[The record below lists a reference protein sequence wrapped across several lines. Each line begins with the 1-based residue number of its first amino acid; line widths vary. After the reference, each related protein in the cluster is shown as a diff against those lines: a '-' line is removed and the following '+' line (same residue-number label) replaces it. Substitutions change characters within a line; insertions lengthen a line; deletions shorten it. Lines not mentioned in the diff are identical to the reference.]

1 MQDTPRGERL
11 HIAIFGKR
19 NAGKSSLI
27 NALTKQ
33 QVALVSEMPGTTTD
47 PVYKA
52 MEILPLGPVVL
63 IDTAGLDDEGQLGLL
78 RVGKSKE
85 VLNKTDLAILVVD
98 GQSSLSEFDV
108 KIFQEIKAKKIPIV
122 TVINKVDLKR
132 NLITQNVIDKLGNDV
147 VEVSSVTGAGIE
159 LLKGLLIK
167 NTPEKWG
174 EETLISDIVKADDNV
189 VLVVPIDSAAP
200 KGRLILPQVQVIRE
214 VLDNDANCIITKENK
229 LAETLKNLKEA
240 PSLVV
245 TDSQVFGEIESIIPD
260 EIPFTSFSI
269 LFARYKGD
277 LKAYLSGVNA
287 IEKLVENDK
296 ILIAEGCTHHRQ
308 KDDIGTVKIPK
319 WLKEYTGLN
328 LTFDWV
334 SGGHYPA
341 DLAEYKLIIHCG
353 ACMLNRR
360 EVLYRNSIAKEQKV
374 PIVNYGLLI
383 AYLKGILPRVIR
395 PFADE
400 IIED

>member
-1 MQDTPRGERL
+1 MQDTPKGERL

-33 QVALVSEMPGTTTD
+33 DVALVSDLPGTTTD

-78 RVGKSKE
+78 RVEKSKA
-85 VLNKTDLAILVVD
+85 VLNKTDLAILVID
-98 GQSSLSEFDV
+98 GQSELTEFDV
-108 KIFQEIKAKKIPIV
+108 KIFQEIKTKNIPIV
-122 TVINKVDLKR
+122 VVVNKIDLQKR
-132 NLITQNVIDKLGNDV
+132 IMPHSIVEQLGNDV
-147 VEVSSVTGAGIE
+147 VEVSTVTGAGIE

-174 EETLISDIVKADDNV
+174 EETLVGDIVKADDNV

-200 KGRLILPQVQVIRE
+200 KGRLILPQVQVLRE
-214 VLDNDANCIITKENK
+214 ILDNDANAIIAKENK
-229 LAETLKNLKEA
+229 LKEALANLKRP
-240 PSLVV
+240 PSLVI
-245 TDSQVFGEIESIIPD
+245 TDSQVFGEIESIVP
-260 EIPFTSFSI
+260 EAIPFTSLSI

-277 LKAYLSGVNA
+277 LTTYINGVKAL
-287 IEKLVENDK
+287 EKLAKNDK

-319 WLKEYTGLN
+319 WLKEYTGVD

-334 SGGHYPA
+334 SGGQYPA
-341 DLAEYKLIIHCG
+341 NLAEYKLIIHCG

-360 EVLYRNSIAKEQKV
+360 EVLYRNSIAKEQNV
-374 PIVNYGLLI
+374 PIVNYGILI
-383 AYLKGILPRVIR
+383 AYLKGILPRVIK
-395 PFADE
+395 PFQ
-400 IIED
+400 

>member
-1 MQDTPRGERL
+1 MQDTPKGERL

-33 QVALVSEMPGTTTD
+33 DVALVSDLPGTTTD

-78 RVGKSKE
+78 RVEKSKA
-85 VLNKTDLAILVVD
+85 VLNKTDLAILVID
-98 GQSSLSEFDV
+98 GQSELTEFDV
-108 KIFQEIKAKKIPIV
+108 KIFQEIKAKNIPIV
-122 TVINKVDLKR
+122 VVVNKIDLQKR
-132 NLITQNVIDKLGNDV
+132 IMPHSIVEQLGNDV
-147 VEVSSVTGAGIE
+147 VEVSTVTGAGIE

-174 EETLISDIVKADDNV
+174 EETLVGDIVKADDNV

-200 KGRLILPQVQVIRE
+200 KGRLILPQVQVLRE
-214 VLDNDANCIITKENK
+214 ILDNDANAIIAKENK
-229 LAETLKNLKEA
+229 LKEALANLKRP
-240 PSLVV
+240 PSLVI
-245 TDSQVFGEIESIIPD
+245 TDSQVFGEIESIVP
-260 EIPFTSFSI
+260 EAIPFTSFSI
-269 LFARYKGD
+269 LFAQYKGD
-277 LKAYLSGVNA
+277 LTTYINGVKAL
-287 IEKLVENDK
+287 EKLAKNDK

-319 WLKEYTGLN
+319 WLKEYTGVD

-334 SGGHYPA
+334 SGGQYPA
-341 DLAEYKLIIHCG
+341 NLAEYKLIIHCG

-360 EVLYRNSIAKEQKV
+360 EVLYRNSIAKEQNV
-374 PIVNYGLLI
+374 PIVNYGILI
-383 AYLKGILPRVIR
+383 AYLKGILPRVIK
-395 PFADE
+395 PFQ
-400 IIED
+400 

>member
-1 MQDTPRGERL
+1 MQDTPKGERL

-33 QVALVSEMPGTTTD
+33 DVALVSDLPGTTTD

-78 RVGKSKE
+78 RVEKSKA
-85 VLNKTDLAILVVD
+85 VLNKTDLAILVID
-98 GQSSLSEFDV
+98 GQSELTEFDV
-108 KIFQEIKAKKIPIV
+108 KIFQEIKAKNIPIV
-122 TVINKVDLKR
+122 VVVNKIDLQKR
-132 NLITQNVIDKLGNDV
+132 IMPHSIVEQLGNDV
-147 VEVSSVTGAGIE
+147 VEVSTVTGAGIE

-174 EETLISDIVKADDNV
+174 EETLVGDIVKADDNV

-200 KGRLILPQVQVIRE
+200 KGRLILPQVQVLRE
-214 VLDNDANCIITKENK
+214 ILDNDANAIIAKENK
-229 LAETLKNLKEA
+229 LKEALANLKRP
-240 PSLVV
+240 PSLVI
-245 TDSQVFGEIESIIPD
+245 TDSQVFGEIESIVP
-260 EIPFTSFSI
+260 EAIPFTSFSI

-277 LKAYLSGVNA
+277 LTTYINGVKAL
-287 IEKLVENDK
+287 EKLAKNDK

-319 WLKEYTGLN
+319 WLKEYTGVD

-334 SGGHYPA
+334 NGGQYPA
-341 DLAEYKLIIHCG
+341 NLAEYKLIIHCG

-360 EVLYRNSIAKEQKV
+360 AVLYRNSIAKEQNV
-374 PIVNYGLLI
+374 PIVNYGILI
-383 AYLKGILPRVIR
+383 AYLKGILPRVIK
-395 PFADE
+395 PFQ
-400 IIED
+400 

>member
-1 MQDTPRGERL
+1 MQDTPKGERL

-33 QVALVSEMPGTTTD
+33 DVALVSDLPGTTTD

-78 RVGKSKE
+78 RVEKSKA
-85 VLNKTDLAILVVD
+85 VLNKTDLAILVID
-98 GQSSLSEFDV
+98 GQSELTEFDV
-108 KIFQEIKAKKIPIV
+108 KIFQEIKAKNIPIV
-122 TVINKVDLKR
+122 VVVNKIDLQKR
-132 NLITQNVIDKLGNDV
+132 IMPHSIVEQLGNDV
-147 VEVSSVTGAGIE
+147 VEVSTVTGAGIE

-174 EETLISDIVKADDNV
+174 EETLVGDIVKADDNV

-200 KGRLILPQVQVIRE
+200 KGRLILPQVQVLRE
-214 VLDNDANCIITKENK
+214 ILDNDANAIIAKENK
-229 LAETLKNLKEA
+229 LKEALANLKRP
-240 PSLVV
+240 PSLVI
-245 TDSQVFGEIESIIPD
+245 TDSQVFGEIESIVP
-260 EIPFTSFSI
+260 EAIPFTSFSI

-277 LKAYLSGVNA
+277 LTTYINGVKAL
-287 IEKLVENDK
+287 EKLAKNDK

-319 WLKEYTGLN
+319 WLKEYTGVD

-334 SGGHYPA
+334 NGGQYPA
-341 DLAEYKLIIHCG
+341 NLAEYKLIIHCG

-360 EVLYRNSIAKEQKV
+360 EVLYRNSIAKEQNV
-374 PIVNYGLLI
+374 PIVNYGILI
-383 AYLKGILPRVIR
+383 AYLKGILPRVIK
-395 PFADE
+395 PFQ
-400 IIED
+400 

>member
-1 MQDTPRGERL
+1 MQDTPKGERL

-33 QVALVSEMPGTTTD
+33 DVALVSDLPGTTTD

-78 RVGKSKE
+78 RVEKSKA
-85 VLNKTDLAILVVD
+85 VLNKTDLAILVID
-98 GQSSLSEFDV
+98 GQSELTEFDV
-108 KIFQEIKAKKIPIV
+108 KIFQEIKAKNIPIV
-122 TVINKVDLKR
+122 VVVNKIDLQKR
-132 NLITQNVIDKLGNDV
+132 IMPHSIVEQLGNDV
-147 VEVSSVTGAGIE
+147 VEVSTVTGAGIE

-174 EETLISDIVKADDNV
+174 EETLVGDIVKADDNV

-200 KGRLILPQVQVIRE
+200 KGRFILPQVQVLRAI
-214 VLDNDANCIITKENK
+214 LDNDANAIIAKENK
-229 LAETLKNLKEA
+229 LKEALANLKRP
-240 PSLVV
+240 PSLVI
-245 TDSQVFGEIESIIPD
+245 TDSQVFGEIESIVP
-260 EIPFTSFSI
+260 EAIPFTSFSI

-277 LKAYLSGVNA
+277 LTTYINGVKAL
-287 IEKLVENDK
+287 EKLAKNDK

-319 WLKEYTGLN
+319 WLKEYTGVD

-334 SGGHYPA
+334 SGGQYPA
-341 DLAEYKLIIHCG
+341 NLAEYKLIIHCG

-360 EVLYRNSIAKEQKV
+360 EVLYRNSIAKEQNV
-374 PIVNYGLLI
+374 PIVNYGILI
-383 AYLKGILPRVIR
+383 AYLKGILPRVIK
-395 PFADE
+395 PFQ
-400 IIED
+400 

>member
-1 MQDTPRGERL
+1 MQDTPKGERL

-33 QVALVSEMPGTTTD
+33 DVALVSDLPGTTTD

-78 RVGKSKE
+78 RVEKSKA
-85 VLNKTDLAILVVD
+85 VLNKTDLAILVID
-98 GQSSLSEFDV
+98 GQSELIEFDV
-108 KIFQEIKAKKIPIV
+108 KIFQEIKAKNIPIV
-122 TVINKVDLKR
+122 VVVNKIDLQKR
-132 NLITQNVIDKLGNDV
+132 IMPHSIVEQLGNDV
-147 VEVSSVTGAGIE
+147 VEVSTVTGAGIE

-174 EETLISDIVKADDNV
+174 EETLVGDIVKADDNV

-200 KGRLILPQVQVIRE
+200 KGRLILPQVQVLRAI
-214 VLDNDANCIITKENK
+214 LDNDANAIIAKENK
-229 LAETLKNLKEA
+229 LKEALANLKRP
-240 PSLVV
+240 PSLVI
-245 TDSQVFGEIESIIPD
+245 TDSQVFGEIESIVP
-260 EIPFTSFSI
+260 EAIPFTSFSI

-277 LKAYLSGVNA
+277 LTTYINGVKAL
-287 IEKLVENDK
+287 EKLAKNDK

-319 WLKEYTGLN
+319 WLKEYTGVD

-334 SGGHYPA
+334 SGGQYPA
-341 DLAEYKLIIHCG
+341 NLAEYKLIIHCG

-360 EVLYRNSIAKEQKV
+360 EVLYRNSIAKEQNV
-374 PIVNYGLLI
+374 PIVNYGILI
-383 AYLKGILPRVIR
+383 AYLKGILPRVIK
-395 PFADE
+395 PFQ
-400 IIED
+400 

>member
-1 MQDTPRGERL
+1 MQDTPKGERL

-33 QVALVSEMPGTTTD
+33 DVALVSDLPGTTTD

-78 RVGKSKE
+78 RVEKSKA
-85 VLNKTDLAILVVD
+85 VLNKTDLAILVID
-98 GQSSLSEFDV
+98 GQSELTEFDV
-108 KIFQEIKAKKIPIV
+108 KIFQEIKAKNIPIV
-122 TVINKVDLKR
+122 VVVNKIDLQKR
-132 NLITQNVIDKLGNDV
+132 IMPHSIVEQLGNDV
-147 VEVSSVTGAGIE
+147 VEVSTVTGAGIE

-174 EETLISDIVKADDNV
+174 EETLVGDIVKADDNV

-200 KGRLILPQVQVIRE
+200 KGRLILPQVQVLRE
-214 VLDNDANCIITKENK
+214 ILDNDANAIIAKENK
-229 LAETLKNLKEA
+229 LKEALANLKRP
-240 PSLVV
+240 PSLVI
-245 TDSQVFGEIESIIPD
+245 TDSQVFGEIESIVP
-260 EIPFTSFSI
+260 EAIPFTSFSI

-277 LKAYLSGVNA
+277 LTTYINGVKAL
-287 IEKLVENDK
+287 EKLAKNDK

-319 WLKEYTGLN
+319 WLKEYTGVD
-328 LTFDWV
+328 LTFDLV
-334 SGGHYPA
+334 SGGQYPA
-341 DLAEYKLIIHCG
+341 NLAEYKLIIHCG

-360 EVLYRNSIAKEQKV
+360 EVLYRNSIAKEQNV
-374 PIVNYGLLI
+374 PIVNYGILI
-383 AYLKGILPRVIR
+383 AYLKGILPRVIK
-395 PFADE
+395 PFQ
-400 IIED
+400 

>member
-1 MQDTPRGERL
+1 MQDTPKGERL

-33 QVALVSEMPGTTTD
+33 DVALVSDLPGTTTD

-78 RVGKSKE
+78 RVEKSKA
-85 VLNKTDLAILVVD
+85 VLNKTDLAILVID
-98 GQSSLSEFDV
+98 GQSELTEFDV
-108 KIFQEIKAKKIPIV
+108 KIFQEIKAKNIPIV
-122 TVINKVDLKR
+122 VVVNKIDLQKR
-132 NLITQNVIDKLGNDV
+132 IMPHSIVEQLGNDV
-147 VEVSSVTGAGIE
+147 VEVSTVTGAGIE

-174 EETLISDIVKADDNV
+174 EETLVGDIVKADDNV

-200 KGRLILPQVQVIRE
+200 KGRLILPQVQVLRE
-214 VLDNDANCIITKENK
+214 ILDNDANAIIAKENK
-229 LAETLKNLKEA
+229 LKEALANLKRP
-240 PSLVV
+240 PSLVI
-245 TDSQVFGEIESIIPD
+245 TDSQVFGEIESIVP
-260 EIPFTSFSI
+260 EAMPFTSFSI

-277 LKAYLSGVNA
+277 LTTYINGVKAL
-287 IEKLVENDK
+287 EKLAKNDK

-319 WLKEYTGLN
+319 WLKEYTGVD

-334 SGGHYPA
+334 SGGQYPA
-341 DLAEYKLIIHCG
+341 NLAEYKLIIHCG

-360 EVLYRNSIAKEQKV
+360 EVLYRNSIAKEQNV
-374 PIVNYGLLI
+374 PIVNYGILI
-383 AYLKGILPRVIR
+383 AYLKGILPRVIK
-395 PFADE
+395 PFQ
-400 IIED
+400 

>member
-1 MQDTPRGERL
+1 MQDTPKGERL

-33 QVALVSEMPGTTTD
+33 DVALVSDLPGTTTD

-78 RVGKSKE
+78 RVEKSKA
-85 VLNKTDLAILVVD
+85 VLNKTDLAILVID
-98 GQSSLSEFDV
+98 GQSELTEFDV
-108 KIFQEIKAKKIPIV
+108 KIFQEIKTKNIPIV
-122 TVINKVDLKR
+122 VVVNKIDLQKR
-132 NLITQNVIDKLGNDV
+132 IMPHSIVEQLGNDV
-147 VEVSSVTGAGIE
+147 VEVSTVTGAGIE

-174 EETLISDIVKADDNV
+174 KETLVGDIVKADDNV

-200 KGRLILPQVQVIRE
+200 KGRLILPQVQVLRE
-214 VLDNDANCIITKENK
+214 ILDNDANAIIAKENK
-229 LAETLKNLKEA
+229 LKEALANLKRP
-240 PSLVV
+240 PSLVI
-245 TDSQVFGEIESIIPD
+245 TDSQVFGEIESIVP
-260 EIPFTSFSI
+260 EAIPFTSFSI

-277 LKAYLSGVNA
+277 LTTYINGVKAL
-287 IEKLVENDK
+287 EKLAKNDK

-319 WLKEYTGLN
+319 WLKEYTGVD

-334 SGGHYPA
+334 SGGQYPA
-341 DLAEYKLIIHCG
+341 NLAEYKLIIHCG

-360 EVLYRNSIAKEQKV
+360 EVLYRNSIAKEQNV
-374 PIVNYGLLI
+374 PIVNYGILI
-383 AYLKGILPRVIR
+383 AYLKGILPRVIK
-395 PFADE
+395 PFQ
-400 IIED
+400 

>member
-1 MQDTPRGERL
+1 MQDTPKGERL

-33 QVALVSEMPGTTTD
+33 DVALVSDLPGTTTD

-78 RVGKSKE
+78 RVEKSKA
-85 VLNKTDLAILVVD
+85 VLNKTDLAILVID
-98 GQSSLSEFDV
+98 GQSELTEFDV
-108 KIFQEIKAKKIPIV
+108 KIFQEIKAKNIPIV
-122 TVINKVDLKR
+122 VVVNKIDLQKR
-132 NLITQNVIDKLGNDV
+132 IMPHSIVEQLGNDV
-147 VEVSSVTGAGIE
+147 VEVSTVTGAGIE

-174 EETLISDIVKADDNV
+174 EETLVGDIVKADDNV

-200 KGRLILPQVQVIRE
+200 KGRLILPQVQVLRE
-214 VLDNDANCIITKENK
+214 ILDNDANAIIAKENK
-229 LAETLKNLKEA
+229 LKEALANLKRP
-240 PSLVV
+240 PSLVI
-245 TDSQVFGEIESIIPD
+245 TDSQVFGKIESIVP
-260 EIPFTSFSI
+260 EAIPFTSFSI

-277 LKAYLSGVNA
+277 LTTYINGVKTL
-287 IEKLVENDK
+287 EKLAKNDK

-319 WLKEYTGLN
+319 WLKEYTGVD

-334 SGGHYPA
+334 SGGQYPA
-341 DLAEYKLIIHCG
+341 NLAEYKLIIHCG

-360 EVLYRNSIAKEQKV
+360 EVLYRNSIAKEQNV
-374 PIVNYGLLI
+374 PIVNYGILI
-383 AYLKGILPRVIR
+383 AYLKGILPRVIK
-395 PFADE
+395 PFQ
-400 IIED
+400 

>member
-1 MQDTPRGERL
+1 MQDTPKGERL

-33 QVALVSEMPGTTTD
+33 DVALVSDLPGTTTD

-78 RVGKSKE
+78 RVEKSKA
-85 VLNKTDLAILVVD
+85 VLNKTDLAILVID
-98 GQSSLSEFDV
+98 GQSELTEFDV
-108 KIFQEIKAKKIPIV
+108 KIFQEIKAKNIPIV
-122 TVINKVDLKR
+122 VVVNKIDLQKR
-132 NLITQNVIDKLGNDV
+132 IMPHSIVEQLGNDV
-147 VEVSSVTGAGIE
+147 VEVSTVTGAGIE

-167 NTPEKWG
+167 NTTEKWG
-174 EETLISDIVKADDNV
+174 EETLVGDIVKADDNV

-200 KGRLILPQVQVIRE
+200 KGRLILPQVQVLRE
-214 VLDNDANCIITKENK
+214 ILDNDANAIIAKENK
-229 LAETLKNLKEA
+229 LKEALANLKRP
-240 PSLVV
+240 PSLVI
-245 TDSQVFGEIESIIPD
+245 TDSQVFGEIESIVP
-260 EIPFTSFSI
+260 EAIPFTSFSI

-277 LKAYLSGVNA
+277 LTTYINGVKAL
-287 IEKLVENDK
+287 EKLAKNDK

-319 WLKEYTGLN
+319 WLKEYTGVD

-334 SGGHYPA
+334 SGGQYTA
-341 DLAEYKLIIHCG
+341 NLAEYKLIIHCG

-360 EVLYRNSIAKEQKV
+360 EVLYRNSIAKEQNV
-374 PIVNYGLLI
+374 PIVNYGILI
-383 AYLKGILPRVIR
+383 AYLKGILPRVIK
-395 PFADE
+395 PFQ
-400 IIED
+400 

>member
-1 MQDTPRGERL
+1 MQDTPKGERL

-33 QVALVSEMPGTTTD
+33 DVALVSDLPGTTTD

-78 RVGKSKE
+78 RVEKSKA
-85 VLNKTDLAILVVD
+85 VLNKTDLAILVID
-98 GQSSLSEFDV
+98 GQSELTEFDV
-108 KIFQEIKAKKIPIV
+108 KIFQEIKAKNIPIV
-122 TVINKVDLKR
+122 VVVNKIDLQKR
-132 NLITQNVIDKLGNDV
+132 IMPHSLVEQLGNDV
-147 VEVSSVTGAGIE
+147 VEVSTVTGAGIE

-174 EETLISDIVKADDNV
+174 EETLVGDIVKADDNV

-200 KGRLILPQVQVIRE
+200 KGRLILPQVQVLRE
-214 VLDNDANCIITKENK
+214 ILDNDANAIIAKENK
-229 LAETLKNLKEA
+229 LKEALANLKRP
-240 PSLVV
+240 PSLVI
-245 TDSQVFGEIESIIPD
+245 TDSQVFGEIESIVP
-260 EIPFTSFSI
+260 EAIPFTSFSI

-277 LKAYLSGVNA
+277 LTTYINGVKAL
-287 IEKLVENDK
+287 EKLAKNDK

-319 WLKEYTGLN
+319 WLKEYTGVD

-334 SGGHYPA
+334 SGGQYPA
-341 DLAEYKLIIHCG
+341 NLAEYKLIIHCG

-360 EVLYRNSIAKEQKV
+360 EVLYRNSIAKEQNV
-374 PIVNYGLLI
+374 PIVNYGILI
-383 AYLKGILPRVIR
+383 AYLKGILPRVIK
-395 PFADE
+395 PFQ
-400 IIED
+400 

>member
-1 MQDTPRGERL
+1 MQDTPKGERL

-33 QVALVSEMPGTTTD
+33 DVALVSDLPGTTTD

-78 RVGKSKE
+78 RVEKSKA
-85 VLNKTDLAILVVD
+85 VLNKTDLAILVID
-98 GQSSLSEFDV
+98 GQSELTEFDV
-108 KIFQEIKAKKIPIV
+108 KIFQEIKTKNIPIV
-122 TVINKVDLKR
+122 VVVNKIDLQKR
-132 NLITQNVIDKLGNDV
+132 IMPHSIVEQLGNDV
-147 VEVSSVTGAGIE
+147 VEVSTVTGAGIE

-174 EETLISDIVKADDNV
+174 EETLVGDIVKADDNV

-200 KGRLILPQVQVIRE
+200 KGRLILPQVQVLRE
-214 VLDNDANCIITKENK
+214 ILDNDANAIIAKENK
-229 LAETLKNLKEA
+229 LKEALANLKRP
-240 PSLVV
+240 PSLVI
-245 TDSQVFGEIESIIPD
+245 TDSQVFGEIESIVPEAIS
-260 EIPFTSFSI
+260 FTSFSI

-277 LKAYLSGVNA
+277 LTTYINGVKAL
-287 IEKLVENDK
+287 EKLAKNDK

-319 WLKEYTGLN
+319 WLKEYTGVD

-334 SGGHYPA
+334 SGGQYPA
-341 DLAEYKLIIHCG
+341 NLAEYKLIIHCG

-360 EVLYRNSIAKEQKV
+360 EVLYRNSIAKEQNV
-374 PIVNYGLLI
+374 PIVNYGILI
-383 AYLKGILPRVIR
+383 AYLKGILPRVIK
-395 PFADE
+395 PFQ
-400 IIED
+400 

>member
-1 MQDTPRGERL
+1 MQDTPKGERL

-33 QVALVSEMPGTTTD
+33 DVALVSDLPGTTTD

-78 RVGKSKE
+78 RVEKSKA
-85 VLNKTDLAILVVD
+85 VLNKTDLAILVID
-98 GQSSLSEFDV
+98 GQSELTEFDV
-108 KIFQEIKAKKIPIV
+108 KIFQEIKAKNIPIV
-122 TVINKVDLKR
+122 VVVNKIDLQKR
-132 NLITQNVIDKLGNDV
+132 IMPHSIVEQLGNDV
-147 VEVSSVTGAGIE
+147 VEVSTVTGAGIE

-174 EETLISDIVKADDNV
+174 EETLVGDIVKADDNV

-200 KGRLILPQVQVIRE
+200 KGRLILPQVQVLRAI
-214 VLDNDANCIITKENK
+214 LDNVANAIIAKENK
-229 LAETLKNLKEA
+229 LKEALANLKRP
-240 PSLVV
+240 PSLVI
-245 TDSQVFGEIESIIPD
+245 TDSQVFGEIESIVP
-260 EIPFTSFSI
+260 EAIPFTSFSI

-277 LKAYLSGVNA
+277 LTTYINGVKAL
-287 IEKLVENDK
+287 EKLAKNDK

-319 WLKEYTGLN
+319 WLKEYTGVD

-334 SGGHYPA
+334 SGGQYPA
-341 DLAEYKLIIHCG
+341 NLAEYKLIIHCG

-360 EVLYRNSIAKEQKV
+360 EVLYRNSIAKEQNV
-374 PIVNYGLLI
+374 PIVNYGILI
-383 AYLKGILPRVIR
+383 AYLKGILPRVIK
-395 PFADE
+395 PFQ
-400 IIED
+400 

>member
-1 MQDTPRGERL
+1 MQDTPKGERL

-33 QVALVSEMPGTTTD
+33 DVALVSDLPGTTTD

-78 RVGKSKE
+78 RVEKSKA
-85 VLNKTDLAILVVD
+85 VLNKNEIAILVID
-98 GQSSLSEFDV
+98 GQSELTEFDV
-108 KIFQEIKAKKIPIV
+108 KIFQEIKTKNIPIV
-122 TVINKVDLKR
+122 VVVNKIDLQKR
-132 NLITQNVIDKLGNDV
+132 IMPHSIVEQLGNDV
-147 VEVSSVTGAGIE
+147 VEVSTVTGAGIE

-174 EETLISDIVKADDNV
+174 EETLVGDIVKADDNV

-200 KGRLILPQVQVIRE
+200 KGRLILPQVQVLRE
-214 VLDNDANCIITKENK
+214 ILDNDANAIIAKENK
-229 LAETLKNLKEA
+229 LKEALANLKRP
-240 PSLVV
+240 PSLVI
-245 TDSQVFGEIESIIPD
+245 TDSQVFGEIESIVP
-260 EIPFTSFSI
+260 EAIPFTSFSI

-277 LKAYLSGVNA
+277 LTTYINGVKAL
-287 IEKLVENDK
+287 EKLAKNDK

-319 WLKEYTGLN
+319 WLKEYTGVD

-334 SGGHYPA
+334 SGGQYPA
-341 DLAEYKLIIHCG
+341 NLAEYKLIIHCG

-360 EVLYRNSIAKEQKV
+360 EVLYRNSIAKEQNV
-374 PIVNYGLLI
+374 PIVNYGILI
-383 AYLKGILPRVIR
+383 AYLKGILPRVIK
-395 PFADE
+395 PFQ
-400 IIED
+400 

>member
-1 MQDTPRGERL
+1 MQDTPKGERL

-33 QVALVSEMPGTTTD
+33 DVALVSDLPGTTTD

-78 RVGKSKE
+78 RVEKSKA
-85 VLNKTDLAILVVD
+85 VLNKTDLAILVID
-98 GQSSLSEFDV
+98 GQSELTEFDV
-108 KIFQEIKAKKIPIV
+108 KIFQEIKTKNIPIV
-122 TVINKVDLKR
+122 VVVNKIDLQKR
-132 NLITQNVIDKLGNDV
+132 IMPHSIVEQLGNDV
-147 VEVSSVTGAGIE
+147 VEVSTVTGAGIE

-167 NTPEKWG
+167 NTTEKWG
-174 EETLISDIVKADDNV
+174 EETLVGDIVKADDNV

-200 KGRLILPQVQVIRE
+200 KGRLILPQVQVLRE
-214 VLDNDANCIITKENK
+214 ILDNDANAIIAKENK
-229 LAETLKNLKEA
+229 LKEALANLKRP
-240 PSLVV
+240 PSLVI
-245 TDSQVFGEIESIIPD
+245 TDSQVFGEIESIVP
-260 EIPFTSFSI
+260 EAIPFTSFSI

-277 LKAYLSGVNA
+277 LTTYINGVKAL
-287 IEKLVENDK
+287 EKLAKNDK

-319 WLKEYTGLN
+319 WLKEYTGVD

-334 SGGHYPA
+334 SGGQYPA
-341 DLAEYKLIIHCG
+341 NLAEYKLIIHCG

-360 EVLYRNSIAKEQKV
+360 EVLYRNSIAKEQNV
-374 PIVNYGLLI
+374 PIVNYGILI
-383 AYLKGILPRVIR
+383 AYLKGILPRVIK
-395 PFADE
+395 PFQ
-400 IIED
+400 

>member
-1 MQDTPRGERL
+1 MQDTPKGERL

-33 QVALVSEMPGTTTD
+33 DVALVSDLPGTTTD

-78 RVGKSKE
+78 RVEKSKA
-85 VLNKTDLAILVVD
+85 VLNKTDLAILVID
-98 GQSSLSEFDV
+98 GQSELTEFDV
-108 KIFQEIKAKKIPIV
+108 KIFQEIKAKNIPIV
-122 TVINKVDLKR
+122 VVVNKIDLQKR
-132 NLITQNVIDKLGNDV
+132 IMPQSIVEQLGNDV
-147 VEVSSVTGAGIE
+147 VEVSTVTGAGIE

-174 EETLISDIVKADDNV
+174 EETLVGDIVKADDNV

-200 KGRLILPQVQVIRE
+200 KGRLILPQVQVLRAI
-214 VLDNDANCIITKENK
+214 LDNDANAIIAKENK
-229 LAETLKNLKEA
+229 LKEALANLKRP
-240 PSLVV
+240 PSLVI
-245 TDSQVFGEIESIIPD
+245 TDSQVFGEIESIVP
-260 EIPFTSFSI
+260 EAIPFTSFSI

-277 LKAYLSGVNA
+277 LTTYINGVKAL
-287 IEKLVENDK
+287 EKLAKNDK

-319 WLKEYTGLN
+319 WLKEYTGVD

-334 SGGHYPA
+334 SGGQYPA
-341 DLAEYKLIIHCG
+341 NLAEYKLIIHCG

-360 EVLYRNSIAKEQKV
+360 EVLYRNSIAKEQNV
-374 PIVNYGLLI
+374 PIVNYGILI
-383 AYLKGILPRVIR
+383 AYLKGILPRVIK
-395 PFADE
+395 PFQ
-400 IIED
+400 

>member
-1 MQDTPRGERL
+1 MQDTPKGERL
-11 HIAIFGKR
+11 QIAIFGKR

-33 QVALVSEMPGTTTD
+33 DVALVSDLPGTTTD

-78 RVGKSKE
+78 RVEKSKA
-85 VLNKTDLAILVVD
+85 VLNKTDLAILVID
-98 GQSSLSEFDV
+98 GQSELTEFDV
-108 KIFQEIKAKKIPIV
+108 KIFQEIKAKNIPIV
-122 TVINKVDLKR
+122 VVVNKIDLQKR
-132 NLITQNVIDKLGNDV
+132 IMPHSIVEQLGNDV
-147 VEVSSVTGAGIE
+147 VEVSTVTGAGIE
-159 LLKGLLIK
+159 LLKGLIIK

-174 EETLISDIVKADDNV
+174 EETLVGDIVKADDNV

-200 KGRLILPQVQVIRE
+200 KGRLILPQVQVLRE
-214 VLDNDANCIITKENK
+214 ILDNDANAIIAKENK
-229 LAETLKNLKEA
+229 LKEALANLKRP
-240 PSLVV
+240 PSLVI
-245 TDSQVFGEIESIIPD
+245 TDSQVFGEIESIVP
-260 EIPFTSFSI
+260 EAIPFTSFSI

-277 LKAYLSGVNA
+277 LTTYINGVKAL
-287 IEKLVENDK
+287 EKLAKNDK

-319 WLKEYTGLN
+319 WLKEYTGVD

-334 SGGHYPA
+334 SGGQYPA
-341 DLAEYKLIIHCG
+341 NLAEYKLIIHCG

-360 EVLYRNSIAKEQKV
+360 EVLYRNSIAKEQNV
-374 PIVNYGLLI
+374 PIVNYGILI
-383 AYLKGILPRVIR
+383 AYLKGILPRVIK
-395 PFADE
+395 PFQ
-400 IIED
+400 

>member
-1 MQDTPRGERL
+1 MQDTPKGERL

-33 QVALVSEMPGTTTD
+33 DVALVSDLPGTTTD

-78 RVGKSKE
+78 RVEKSKA
-85 VLNKTDLAILVVD
+85 VLNKTDLAILVID
-98 GQSSLSEFDV
+98 GQSELTEFDV
-108 KIFQEIKAKKIPIV
+108 KIFQEIKAKNIPIV
-122 TVINKVDLKR
+122 VVVNKIDLQKR
-132 NLITQNVIDKLGNDV
+132 IMPHSIVEQLGNDV
-147 VEVSSVTGAGIE
+147 VEVSTVTGAGIE

-174 EETLISDIVKADDNV
+174 EETLVGDIVKADDNV

-200 KGRLILPQVQVIRE
+200 KGRLILPQVQVLRE
-214 VLDNDANCIITKENK
+214 ILDNDANAIIAKENK
-229 LAETLKNLKEA
+229 LKEALANLKRP
-240 PSLVV
+240 PSLVI
-245 TDSQVFGEIESIIPD
+245 TDSQVFGEIESIVP
-260 EIPFTSFSI
+260 EAIPFTSFSI

-277 LKAYLSGVNA
+277 LTTYINGVKAL
-287 IEKLVENDK
+287 EKLAKNDK

-319 WLKEYTGLN
+319 WLKEYTGVD

-334 SGGHYPA
+334 SGGQYPA
-341 DLAEYKLIIHCG
+341 NLAEYKLIIHCS

-360 EVLYRNSIAKEQKV
+360 EVLYRNSIAKEQNV
-374 PIVNYGLLI
+374 PIVNYGILI
-383 AYLKGILPRVIR
+383 AYLKGILPRVIK
-395 PFADE
+395 PFQ
-400 IIED
+400 

>member
-1 MQDTPRGERL
+1 MQDTPKGERL

-33 QVALVSEMPGTTTD
+33 DVALVSDLPGTTTD

-78 RVGKSKE
+78 RVEKSKA
-85 VLNKTDLAILVVD
+85 VLNKTDLAILVID
-98 GQSSLSEFDV
+98 GQSELTEFDV
-108 KIFQEIKAKKIPIV
+108 KIFQEIKAKNIPIV
-122 TVINKVDLKR
+122 VVVNKIDLQKR
-132 NLITQNVIDKLGNDV
+132 IMPHSIVEQLGNDV
-147 VEVSSVTGAGIE
+147 VEVSTVTGAGIE

-174 EETLISDIVKADDNV
+174 EETLVGDIVKADDNV

-200 KGRLILPQVQVIRE
+200 KGRLILPQVQVLRE
-214 VLDNDANCIITKENK
+214 ILDNDANAIIAKENK
-229 LAETLKNLKEA
+229 LKEALANLKRP
-240 PSLVV
+240 PSLVI
-245 TDSQVFGEIESIIPD
+245 TDSQVFGEIESIIP
-260 EIPFTSFSI
+260 EAIPFTSFSI

-277 LKAYLSGVNA
+277 LTTYINGVKAL
-287 IEKLVENDK
+287 EKLAKNDK

-319 WLKEYTGLN
+319 WLKEYTGVD

-334 SGGHYPA
+334 NGGQYPA
-341 DLAEYKLIIHCG
+341 NLAEYKLIIHCG

-360 EVLYRNSIAKEQKV
+360 EVLYRNSIAKEQNV
-374 PIVNYGLLI
+374 PIVNYGILI
-383 AYLKGILPRVIR
+383 AYLKGILPRVIK
-395 PFADE
+395 PFQ
-400 IIED
+400 

>member
-1 MQDTPRGERL
+1 MQDTPKGERL

-33 QVALVSEMPGTTTD
+33 DVALVSDLPGTTTD

-78 RVGKSKE
+78 RVEKSKA
-85 VLNKTDLAILVVD
+85 VLNKTDLAILVID
-98 GQSSLSEFDV
+98 GQSELTEFDV
-108 KIFQEIKAKKIPIV
+108 KIFQEIKAKNIPIV
-122 TVINKVDLKR
+122 VVVNKIDLQKR
-132 NLITQNVIDKLGNDV
+132 IMPHSIVEQLGNDV
-147 VEVSSVTGAGIE
+147 VEVSTVTGAGIE

-174 EETLISDIVKADDNV
+174 EETLVGDIVKADDNV

-200 KGRLILPQVQVIRE
+200 KGRLILPQVQVLRE
-214 VLDNDANCIITKENK
+214 ILDNDANAIIAKENK
-229 LAETLKNLKEA
+229 LKEALANLKRP
-240 PSLVV
+240 PSLVI
-245 TDSQVFGEIESIIPD
+245 TDSQVFGKIESIVP
-260 EIPFTSFSI
+260 EAIPFTSFSI

-277 LKAYLSGVNA
+277 LTTYINGVKAL
-287 IEKLVENDK
+287 EKLAKNDK

-319 WLKEYTGLN
+319 WLKEYTGVD

-334 SGGHYPA
+334 NGGQYPA
-341 DLAEYKLIIHCG
+341 NLAEYKLIIHCG

-360 EVLYRNSIAKEQKV
+360 EVLYRNSIAKEQNV
-374 PIVNYGLLI
+374 PIVNYGILI
-383 AYLKGILPRVIR
+383 AYLKGILPRVIK
-395 PFADE
+395 PFQ
-400 IIED
+400 

>member
-1 MQDTPRGERL
+1 MQDTPKGERL

-33 QVALVSEMPGTTTD
+33 DVALVSDLPGTTTD

-78 RVGKSKE
+78 RVEKSKA
-85 VLNKTDLAILVVD
+85 VLNKTDLAILVID
-98 GQSSLSEFDV
+98 GQSELTEFDV
-108 KIFQEIKAKKIPIV
+108 KIFQEIKAKNIPIV
-122 TVINKVDLKR
+122 VVVNKIDLQKR
-132 NLITQNVIDKLGNDV
+132 IMPHSIVEQLGNDV
-147 VEVSSVTGAGIE
+147 VEVSTVTGAGIE

-167 NTPEKWG
+167 NTTEKWG
-174 EETLISDIVKADDNV
+174 EETLVGDIVKADDNV

-200 KGRLILPQVQVIRE
+200 KGRLILPQVQVLRE
-214 VLDNDANCIITKENK
+214 ILDNDANAIIAKENK
-229 LAETLKNLKEA
+229 LKEALANLKRP
-240 PSLVV
+240 PSLVI
-245 TDSQVFGEIESIIPD
+245 TDSQVFGEIESIVP
-260 EIPFTSFSI
+260 EAIPFTSFSI

-277 LKAYLSGVNA
+277 LTTYINGVKAL
-287 IEKLVENDK
+287 EKLAKNDK

-319 WLKEYTGLN
+319 WLKEYTGVD

-334 SGGHYPA
+334 NGGQYPA
-341 DLAEYKLIIHCG
+341 NLAEYKLIIHCG

-360 EVLYRNSIAKEQKV
+360 EVLYRNSIAKEQNV
-374 PIVNYGLLI
+374 PIVNYGILI
-383 AYLKGILPRVIR
+383 AYLKGILPRVIK
-395 PFADE
+395 PFQ
-400 IIED
+400 

>member
-1 MQDTPRGERL
+1 MQDTPKGERL

-33 QVALVSEMPGTTTD
+33 DVALVSDLPGTTTD

-78 RVGKSKE
+78 RVEKSKA
-85 VLNKTDLAILVVD
+85 VLNKTDLAILVID
-98 GQSSLSEFDV
+98 GQSELTEFDV
-108 KIFQEIKAKKIPIV
+108 KIFQEIKAKNIPIV
-122 TVINKVDLKR
+122 VVVNKIDLQKR
-132 NLITQNVIDKLGNDV
+132 IMPQSIVEQLGNDV
-147 VEVSSVTGAGIE
+147 VEVSTVTGAGIE

-174 EETLISDIVKADDNV
+174 EETLVGDIVKADDNV

-200 KGRLILPQVQVIRE
+200 KGRLILPQVQVLRE
-214 VLDNDANCIITKENK
+214 ILDNDANAIIAKENK
-229 LAETLKNLKEA
+229 LKEALANLKRP
-240 PSLVV
+240 PSLVI
-245 TDSQVFGEIESIIPD
+245 TDSQVFGEIESIVP
-260 EIPFTSFSI
+260 EAIPFTSFSI

-277 LKAYLSGVNA
+277 LTTYINGVKAL
-287 IEKLVENDK
+287 EKLAKNDK

-319 WLKEYTGLN
+319 WLKEYTGVD

-334 SGGHYPA
+334 NGGQYPA
-341 DLAEYKLIIHCG
+341 NLAEYKLIIHCG

-360 EVLYRNSIAKEQKV
+360 EVLYRNSIAKEQNV
-374 PIVNYGLLI
+374 PIVNYGILI
-383 AYLKGILPRVIR
+383 AYLKGILPRVIK
-395 PFADE
+395 PFQ
-400 IIED
+400 

>member
-1 MQDTPRGERL
+1 MQDTPKGERL
-11 HIAIFGKR
+11 HIAIFGKC

-33 QVALVSEMPGTTTD
+33 DVALVSDLPGTTTD

-78 RVGKSKE
+78 RVEKSKA
-85 VLNKTDLAILVVD
+85 VLNKTDLAILVID
-98 GQSSLSEFDV
+98 GQSELTEFDV
-108 KIFQEIKAKKIPIV
+108 KIFQEIKTKNIPIV
-122 TVINKVDLKR
+122 VVVNKIDLQKR
-132 NLITQNVIDKLGNDV
+132 IMPHSIVEQLGNDV
-147 VEVSSVTGAGIE
+147 VEVSTVTGAGIE

-174 EETLISDIVKADDNV
+174 EETLVGDIVKADDNV

-200 KGRLILPQVQVIRE
+200 KGRLILPQVQVLRE
-214 VLDNDANCIITKENK
+214 ILDNDANAIIAKENK
-229 LAETLKNLKEA
+229 LKEALANLKRP
-240 PSLVV
+240 PSLVI
-245 TDSQVFGEIESIIPD
+245 TDSQVFGEIESIVP
-260 EIPFTSFSI
+260 EAIPFTSFSI

-277 LKAYLSGVNA
+277 LTTYINGVKAL
-287 IEKLVENDK
+287 EKLAKNDK

-319 WLKEYTGLN
+319 WLKEYTGVD

-334 SGGHYPA
+334 SGGQYPA
-341 DLAEYKLIIHCG
+341 NLAEYKLIIHCG

-360 EVLYRNSIAKEQKV
+360 EVLYRNSIAKEQNV
-374 PIVNYGLLI
+374 PIVNYGILI
-383 AYLKGILPRVIR
+383 AYLKGILPRVIK
-395 PFADE
+395 PFQ
-400 IIED
+400 

>member
-1 MQDTPRGERL
+1 MQDTPKGERL

-33 QVALVSEMPGTTTD
+33 DVALVSDLPGTTTD

-78 RVGKSKE
+78 RVEKSKA
-85 VLNKTDLAILVVD
+85 VLNKTDLAILVID
-98 GQSSLSEFDV
+98 GQSELTEFDV
-108 KIFQEIKAKKIPIV
+108 KIFQEIKTKNIPIV
-122 TVINKVDLKR
+122 VVVNKIDLQKR
-132 NLITQNVIDKLGNDV
+132 IMPHSIVEQLGNDV
-147 VEVSSVTGAGIE
+147 VEVSTVTGAGIE

-167 NTPEKWG
+167 NTTEKWG
-174 EETLISDIVKADDNV
+174 EETLVGDIVKADDNV

-200 KGRLILPQVQVIRE
+200 KGRLILPQVQVLRAI
-214 VLDNDANCIITKENK
+214 LDNDANAIIAKENK
-229 LAETLKNLKEA
+229 LKEALANLKRP
-240 PSLVV
+240 PSLVI
-245 TDSQVFGEIESIIPD
+245 TDSQVFGEIESIVP
-260 EIPFTSFSI
+260 EAIPFTSFSI

-277 LKAYLSGVNA
+277 LTTYINGVKAL
-287 IEKLVENDK
+287 EKLAKNDK

-319 WLKEYTGLN
+319 WLKEYTGVD

-334 SGGHYPA
+334 SGGQYPA
-341 DLAEYKLIIHCG
+341 NLAEYKLIIHCG

-360 EVLYRNSIAKEQKV
+360 EVLYRNSIAKEQNV
-374 PIVNYGLLI
+374 PIVNYGILI
-383 AYLKGILPRVIR
+383 AYLKGILPRVIK
-395 PFADE
+395 PFQ
-400 IIED
+400 

>member
-1 MQDTPRGERL
+1 MQDTPKGERL

-33 QVALVSEMPGTTTD
+33 DVALVSDFPGTTTD

-78 RVGKSKE
+78 RVEKSKA
-85 VLNKTDLAILVVD
+85 VLNKTDLAILVID
-98 GQSSLSEFDV
+98 GQSELTEFDV
-108 KIFQEIKAKKIPIV
+108 KIFQEIKTKNIPIV
-122 TVINKVDLKR
+122 VVVNKIDLQKR
-132 NLITQNVIDKLGNDV
+132 IMPHSIVEQLGNDV
-147 VEVSSVTGAGIE
+147 VEVSTVTGAGIE

-174 EETLISDIVKADDNV
+174 EETLVGDIVKADDNV

-200 KGRLILPQVQVIRE
+200 KGRLILPQVQVLRE
-214 VLDNDANCIITKENK
+214 ILDNDANAIIAKENK
-229 LAETLKNLKEA
+229 LKEALANLKRP
-240 PSLVV
+240 PSLVI
-245 TDSQVFGEIESIIPD
+245 TDSQVFGEIESIVP
-260 EIPFTSFSI
+260 EAIPFTSFSI

-277 LKAYLSGVNA
+277 LTTYINGVKAL
-287 IEKLVENDK
+287 EKLAKNDK

-319 WLKEYTGLN
+319 WLKEYTGVD

-334 SGGHYPA
+334 SGGQYPA
-341 DLAEYKLIIHCG
+341 NLAEYKLIIHCG

-360 EVLYRNSIAKEQKV
+360 EVLYRNSIAKEQNV
-374 PIVNYGLLI
+374 PIVNYGILI
-383 AYLKGILPRVIR
+383 AYLKGILPRVIK
-395 PFADE
+395 PFQ
-400 IIED
+400 

>member
-1 MQDTPRGERL
+1 MQDTPKGERL

-33 QVALVSEMPGTTTD
+33 DVALVSDLPGTTTD

-78 RVGKSKE
+78 RVEKSKA
-85 VLNKTDLAILVVD
+85 VLNKTDLAILVID
-98 GQSSLSEFDV
+98 GQSELTEFDV
-108 KIFQEIKAKKIPIV
+108 KIFQEIKAKNIPIV
-122 TVINKVDLKR
+122 VVVNKIDLQKR
-132 NLITQNVIDKLGNDV
+132 IMPHSIVEQLGNDV
-147 VEVSSVTGAGIE
+147 VEVSTVTGAGIE

-167 NTPEKWG
+167 NTPERWG
-174 EETLISDIVKADDNV
+174 EETLVGDIVKADDNV

-200 KGRLILPQVQVIRE
+200 KGRLILPQVQVLRAI
-214 VLDNDANCIITKENK
+214 LDNDANAIIAKENK
-229 LAETLKNLKEA
+229 LKEALANLKRP
-240 PSLVV
+240 PSLVI
-245 TDSQVFGEIESIIPD
+245 TDSQVFGEIESIVP
-260 EIPFTSFSI
+260 EAIPFTSFSI

-277 LKAYLSGVNA
+277 LTTYINGVKTL
-287 IEKLVENDK
+287 EKLAKNDK

-319 WLKEYTGLN
+319 WLKEYTGVD

-334 SGGHYPA
+334 SGGQYPA
-341 DLAEYKLIIHCG
+341 NLAEYKLIIHCG

-360 EVLYRNSIAKEQKV
+360 EVLYRNSIAKEQNV
-374 PIVNYGLLI
+374 PIVNYGILI
-383 AYLKGILPRVIR
+383 AYLKGILPRVIK
-395 PFADE
+395 PFQ
-400 IIED
+400 

>member
-1 MQDTPRGERL
+1 MQDTPKGERL

-33 QVALVSEMPGTTTD
+33 DVALVSDLPGTTTD

-78 RVGKSKE
+78 RVEKSKA
-85 VLNKTDLAILVVD
+85 VLNKTDLAILVID
-98 GQSSLSEFDV
+98 GQSELTEFDV
-108 KIFQEIKAKKIPIV
+108 KIFQEIKAKNIPIV
-122 TVINKVDLKR
+122 VVVNKIDLQKR
-132 NLITQNVIDKLGNDV
+132 IMPHSIVEQLGNDV
-147 VEVSSVTGAGIE
+147 VEVSTVTGAGIE

-174 EETLISDIVKADDNV
+174 EETLVGDIVKADDNV

-200 KGRLILPQVQVIRE
+200 KGRLILPQVQVLRAI
-214 VLDNDANCIITKENK
+214 LDNDANAIIAKENK
-229 LAETLKNLKEA
+229 LKEALANLKRP
-240 PSLVV
+240 PSLVI
-245 TDSQVFGEIESIIPD
+245 TDSQVFGEIESIVP
-260 EIPFTSFSI
+260 EAIPFTSFSI

-277 LKAYLSGVNA
+277 LTTYINGVKAL
-287 IEKLVENDK
+287 EKLAKNDK

-319 WLKEYTGLN
+319 WLKEYTGVD

-334 SGGHYPA
+334 SGGQYPA
-341 DLAEYKLIIHCG
+341 NLAEYKLIIHCG

-360 EVLYRNSIAKEQKV
+360 EVLYRNSIAKEQNV
-374 PIVNYGLLI
+374 PIVNYGILI
-383 AYLKGILPRVIR
+383 AYLKGILPRVIK
-395 PFADE
+395 PFQ
-400 IIED
+400 

>member
-1 MQDTPRGERL
+1 MQDTPKGERL

-33 QVALVSEMPGTTTD
+33 DVALVSDLPGTTTD

-78 RVGKSKE
+78 RVEKSKA
-85 VLNKTDLAILVVD
+85 VLNKTDLAILVID
-98 GQSSLSEFDV
+98 GQSELTEFDV
-108 KIFQEIKAKKIPIV
+108 KIFQEIKAKNIPIV
-122 TVINKVDLKR
+122 VVVNKIDLQKR
-132 NLITQNVIDKLGNDV
+132 IMPHSIVEQLGNDV
-147 VEVSSVTGAGIE
+147 VEVSTVTGAGIE

-174 EETLISDIVKADDNV
+174 EETLVGDIVKADDNV

-200 KGRLILPQVQVIRE
+200 KGRLILPQVQVLRE
-214 VLDNDANCIITKENK
+214 ILDNDGNAIIAKENK
-229 LAETLKNLKEA
+229 LKEALANLKRP
-240 PSLVV
+240 PSLVI
-245 TDSQVFGEIESIIPD
+245 TDSQVFGEIESIVP
-260 EIPFTSFSI
+260 EAIPFTSFSI

-277 LKAYLSGVNA
+277 LTTYINGVKAL
-287 IEKLVENDK
+287 EKLAKNDK

-319 WLKEYTGLN
+319 WLKEYTGVD

-334 SGGHYPA
+334 SGGQYPA
-341 DLAEYKLIIHCG
+341 NLAEYKLIIHCG

-360 EVLYRNSIAKEQKV
+360 EVLYRNSIAKEQNV
-374 PIVNYGLLI
+374 PIVNYGILI
-383 AYLKGILPRVIR
+383 AYLKGILPRVIK
-395 PFADE
+395 PFQ
-400 IIED
+400 

>member
-1 MQDTPRGERL
+1 MQDTPKGERL

-33 QVALVSEMPGTTTD
+33 DVALVSDLPGTTTD

-78 RVGKSKE
+78 RVEKSKA
-85 VLNKTDLAILVVD
+85 VLNKTDLAILVID
-98 GQSSLSEFDV
+98 GQSELTEFDV
-108 KIFQEIKAKKIPIV
+108 KIFQEIKAKNIPIV
-122 TVINKVDLKR
+122 VVVNKIDLQKR
-132 NLITQNVIDKLGNDV
+132 IMPHSIVEQLGNDV
-147 VEVSSVTGAGIE
+147 VEVSTVTGAGIE

-174 EETLISDIVKADDNV
+174 EETLVGDIVKADDNV

-200 KGRLILPQVQVIRE
+200 KGRLILPQVQVLRE
-214 VLDNDANCIITKENK
+214 ILDNDANAIIAKENK
-229 LAETLKNLKEA
+229 LKEALANLKRP
-240 PSLVV
+240 PSLVI
-245 TDSQVFGEIESIIPD
+245 TDAQVFGEIESIVP
-260 EIPFTSFSI
+260 EAIPFTSFSI

-277 LKAYLSGVNA
+277 LTTYINGVKAL
-287 IEKLVENDK
+287 EKLAKNDK

-319 WLKEYTGLN
+319 WLKEYTGVD

-334 SGGHYPA
+334 SGGQYPA
-341 DLAEYKLIIHCG
+341 NLAEYKLIIHCG

-360 EVLYRNSIAKEQKV
+360 EVLYRNSIAKEQNV
-374 PIVNYGLLI
+374 PIVNYGILI
-383 AYLKGILPRVIR
+383 AYLKGILPRVIK
-395 PFADE
+395 PFQ
-400 IIED
+400 

>member
-1 MQDTPRGERL
+1 MQDTPKGERL

-33 QVALVSEMPGTTTD
+33 DVALVSDLPGTTTD

-78 RVGKSKE
+78 RVEKSKA
-85 VLNKTDLAILVVD
+85 VLNKTDLAILVID
-98 GQSSLSEFDV
+98 GQSELTEFDV
-108 KIFQEIKAKKIPIV
+108 KIFQEIKAKNIPIV
-122 TVINKVDLKR
+122 VVVNKIDLQKR
-132 NLITQNVIDKLGNDV
+132 IMPHSIVEQLGNDV
-147 VEVSSVTGAGIE
+147 VEVSTVTGAGIE

-174 EETLISDIVKADDNV
+174 EETLVGNIVKADDNV

-200 KGRLILPQVQVIRE
+200 KGRLILPQVQVLRAI
-214 VLDNDANCIITKENK
+214 LDNDANAIIAKENK
-229 LAETLKNLKEA
+229 LKEALANLKRP
-240 PSLVV
+240 PSLVI
-245 TDSQVFGEIESIIPD
+245 TDSQVFGEIESIVP
-260 EIPFTSFSI
+260 EAIPFTSFSI

-277 LKAYLSGVNA
+277 LTTYINGVKTL
-287 IEKLVENDK
+287 EKLAKNDK

-319 WLKEYTGLN
+319 WLKEYTGVD

-334 SGGHYPA
+334 SGGQYPA
-341 DLAEYKLIIHCG
+341 NLAEYKLIIHCG

-360 EVLYRNSIAKEQKV
+360 EVLYRNSIAKEQNV
-374 PIVNYGLLI
+374 PIVNYGILI
-383 AYLKGILPRVIR
+383 AYLKGILPRVIK
-395 PFADE
+395 PFQ
-400 IIED
+400 

>member
-1 MQDTPRGERL
+1 MQDTPKGERL

-33 QVALVSEMPGTTTD
+33 DVALVSDLPGTTTD

-78 RVGKSKE
+78 RVENSKA
-85 VLNKTDLAILVVD
+85 VLNKTDLAILVID
-98 GQSSLSEFDV
+98 GQSELTEFDV
-108 KIFQEIKAKKIPIV
+108 KIFQEIKAKNIPIV
-122 TVINKVDLKR
+122 VVVNKIDLQKR
-132 NLITQNVIDKLGNDV
+132 IMTHSIVEQLGNDV
-147 VEVSSVTGAGIE
+147 VEVSTVTGAGIE

-174 EETLISDIVKADDNV
+174 EETLVGDIVKADDNV

-200 KGRLILPQVQVIRE
+200 KGRLILPQVQVLRE
-214 VLDNDANCIITKENK
+214 ILDNDANAIIAKENK
-229 LAETLKNLKEA
+229 LKEALANLKRP
-240 PSLVV
+240 PSLVI
-245 TDSQVFGEIESIIPD
+245 TDSQVFGEIESIVP
-260 EIPFTSFSI
+260 EAIPFTSFSI
-269 LFARYKGD
+269 LFAWYKGD
-277 LKAYLSGVNA
+277 LTTYINGVKAL
-287 IEKLVENDK
+287 EKLAKNDK

-319 WLKEYTGLN
+319 WLKEYTGVD

-334 SGGHYPA
+334 SGGQYPA
-341 DLAEYKLIIHCG
+341 NLAEYKLIIHCG

-360 EVLYRNSIAKEQKV
+360 EVLYRNSIAKEQNV
-374 PIVNYGLLI
+374 PIVNYGILI
-383 AYLKGILPRVIR
+383 AYLKGILPRVIK
-395 PFADE
+395 PFQ
-400 IIED
+400 

>member
-1 MQDTPRGERL
+1 MQDTPKGERL

-33 QVALVSEMPGTTTD
+33 DVALVSDLPGTTTV

-78 RVGKSKE
+78 RVEKSKA
-85 VLNKTDLAILVVD
+85 VLNKTDLAILVID
-98 GQSSLSEFDV
+98 GQSELTEFDV
-108 KIFQEIKAKKIPIV
+108 KIFQEIKAKNIPIV
-122 TVINKVDLKR
+122 VVVNKIDLQKR
-132 NLITQNVIDKLGNDV
+132 IMPQSIVEQLGNDV
-147 VEVSSVTGAGIE
+147 VEVSTVTGAGIE

-174 EETLISDIVKADDNV
+174 EETLVGDIVKADDNV

-200 KGRLILPQVQVIRE
+200 KGRLILPQVQVLRE
-214 VLDNDANCIITKENK
+214 ILDNDANAIIAKEIK
-229 LAETLKNLKEA
+229 LKEA
-240 PSLVV
+240 LANLKRPPSLVI
-245 TDSQVFGEIESIIPD
+245 TDSQVFGEIESIVP
-260 EIPFTSFSI
+260 EAIPFTSFSI

-277 LKAYLSGVNA
+277 LTTYINGVKTL
-287 IEKLVENDK
+287 EKLAKNDK

-319 WLKEYTGLN
+319 WLKEYTGVD

-334 SGGHYPA
+334 SGGQYPA
-341 DLAEYKLIIHCG
+341 NLAEYKLIIHCG

-360 EVLYRNSIAKEQKV
+360 EVLYRNSIAKEQNV
-374 PIVNYGLLI
+374 PIVNYGILF
-383 AYLKGILPRVIR
+383 AYLKGILPRVIK
-395 PFADE
+395 PFQ
-400 IIED
+400 

>member
-1 MQDTPRGERL
+1 MQDTPKGERL

-33 QVALVSEMPGTTTD
+33 DVALVSDLPGTTTD

-78 RVGKSKE
+78 RVEKSKA
-85 VLNKTDLAILVVD
+85 VLNKTDLAILVID
-98 GQSSLSEFDV
+98 GQSELTEFDV
-108 KIFQEIKAKKIPIV
+108 KIFQEIKAKNIPIV
-122 TVINKVDLKR
+122 VVVNKIDLQKR
-132 NLITQNVIDKLGNDV
+132 IMPHSIVEQLGNDV
-147 VEVSSVTGAGIE
+147 VEVSTVTGAGIE

-174 EETLISDIVKADDNV
+174 EETLVGDIVKADDNV

-200 KGRLILPQVQVIRE
+200 KGRLILPQVQVLRAI
-214 VLDNDANCIITKENK
+214 LDNDANAIIAKENK
-229 LAETLKNLKEA
+229 LKEALANLKRP
-240 PSLVV
+240 PSLVI
-245 TDSQVFGEIESIIPD
+245 TDSQVFGKIESIVP
-260 EIPFTSFSI
+260 EAIPFTSFSI

-277 LKAYLSGVNA
+277 LTTYINGVKAL
-287 IEKLVENDK
+287 EKLAKNDK

-319 WLKEYTGLN
+319 WLKEYTGVD

-334 SGGHYPA
+334 SGGQYPA
-341 DLAEYKLIIHCG
+341 NLAEYKLIIHCG

-360 EVLYRNSIAKEQKV
+360 EVLYRNSIAKEQNV
-374 PIVNYGLLI
+374 PIVNYGILI
-383 AYLKGILPRVIR
+383 AYLKGILPRVIK
-395 PFADE
+395 PFQ
-400 IIED
+400 

>member
-1 MQDTPRGERL
+1 MQDTPKGERL

-33 QVALVSEMPGTTTD
+33 DVALVSDLPGTTTD

-78 RVGKSKE
+78 RVEKSKA
-85 VLNKTDLAILVVD
+85 VLNKTDLAILVID
-98 GQSSLSEFDV
+98 GQSELTEFDV
-108 KIFQEIKAKKIPIV
+108 KIFQEIKAKNIPIV
-122 TVINKVDLKR
+122 VVVNKIDLQKR
-132 NLITQNVIDKLGNDV
+132 IMPQSIVEQLGNDV
-147 VEVSSVTGAGIE
+147 VEVSTVTGAGIE

-174 EETLISDIVKADDNV
+174 EETLVGDIVKADDNV

-200 KGRLILPQVQVIRE
+200 KGRLILPQVQVLRE
-214 VLDNDANCIITKENK
+214 ILDNDANAIIAKENK
-229 LAETLKNLKEA
+229 LKEALANLKRP
-240 PSLVV
+240 PSLVI
-245 TDSQVFGEIESIIPD
+245 TDSQVFGKIESIVP
-260 EIPFTSFSI
+260 EAIPFTSFSI

-277 LKAYLSGVNA
+277 LTTYINGVKAL
-287 IEKLVENDK
+287 EKLAKNDK

-319 WLKEYTGLN
+319 WLKEYTGVD

-334 SGGHYPA
+334 SGGQYPA
-341 DLAEYKLIIHCG
+341 NLAEYKLIIHCG

-360 EVLYRNSIAKEQKV
+360 EVLYRNSIAKEQNV
-374 PIVNYGLLI
+374 PIVNYGILI
-383 AYLKGILPRVIR
+383 AYLKGILPRVIK
-395 PFADE
+395 PFQ
-400 IIED
+400 